1 MSICLLHVFVSS
13 DDDGNGF
20 EGCTV
25 EEISLTLRDDL
36 RVGALVV
43 VLGRLGSCL
52 DHG

>member
-36 RVGALVV
+36 RVG
-43 VLGRLGSCL
+43 GSLGSCL
-52 DHG
+52 NHG